1 MEQILLTVGKKMTI
15 LKHYLL
21 INNQN
26 FIQLQKK

>member
-1 MEQILLTVGKKMTI
+1 MEQILLTVGKKMI
-15 LKHYLL
+15 ISNNYLK